1 MKAYVWEGPN
11 QLHLRTDY
19 PDPVC
24 KADGAV
30 VKVLSAGICSTD
42 AHIVSGRLDCGKP
55 PAVLGHEICG
65 EIQEV
70 GRDVVGFRTG
80 DRVVVE
86 TSIGCGRCRHCHTGN
101 KHLCRSFSEVGF
113 PPVDGG
119 YAQYVAVPAGCLRH
133 IPPAMSDDQGGIL
146 EASICPFGAIY
157 RQGMQLGSS
166 VLVFGGGVAA
176 LSFLQAVR
184 CYSPRKVIVAARKD
198 GQLAWAR
205 QFGADVT
212 INMCREDLDARV
224 LEETDGE
231 GADLSIDAAGAPATI
246 EKAIALTAKGGR
258 CILYGLPPDGA
269 DIAFPVKTVIF
280 RQLTVSGGT
289 NNELAWDPLIDLVAS
304 GRFNTAD
311 MVTHRFAFDELPEA
325 MRLVEA
331 HPQDLIKAVV
341 HPWQ

>member
-11 QLHLRTDY
+11 RLRLEADY

-24 KADGAV
+24 GAGDAV
-30 VKVLSAGICSTD
+30 LKVLSAGICSTD

-65 EIQEV
+65 EVLET
-70 GRDVVGFRTG
+70 GRDVVGFRAG

-86 TSIGCGRCRHCHTGN
+86 TSIGCGRCRPCHTGN
-101 KHLCRSFSEVGF
+101 KHLCREFREVGF

-133 IPPAMSDDQGGIL
+133 IPSAVSNDQGGIL

-157 RQGMQLGSS
+157 RQGMQMGSS

-176 LSFLQAVR
+176 LSFIQAVR
-184 CYSPRKVIVAARKD
+184 CHSPRKVIVAARKD
-198 GQLAWAR
+198 WQLECAR
-205 QFGADVT
+205 RFGADVT
-212 INMCREDLDARV
+212 IDTSREDLDARV
-224 LEETDGE
+224 MEETDGE
-231 GADLSIDAAGAPATI
+231 GVELSIDATGAPATI
-246 EKAIALTAKGGR
+246 ERMIGLTAKGGR

-269 DIAFPVKTVIF
+269 DIAFPVKTMIF
-280 RQLTVSGGT
+280 RQITVSGGT
-289 NNELAWDPLIDLVAS
+289 NNELAWDPLIGLIAS

-331 HPQDLIKAVV
+331 RPQGLSKAVV
-341 HPWQ
+341 HPWE